1 MDGNERASV
10 LNRAGDLVAETLVL
24 DRGSENPL
32 FQQVYEQIRELI
44 VGRSLQANMALP
56 STRALA
62 KDLHVARN
70 TVMIAYGQLET
81 EGYVTTARGARARV
95 AELPD
100 LQQAES
106 IMPLPDLSSVLSKRG
121 KTLVD
126 LEHQTGFEQ
135 PLRLQPGLPDN
146 RDFPST
152 NWRRA
157 MSHQWPG
164 DAGKASGYHSH
175 GGDSGLRRIVS
186 DYMRASRGLKCQPE
200 QVMITTGA
208 QGAFN
213 LLSQLLIDPGDKIM
227 MEDPGYTGARGA
239 FLAAG
244 AQIEPLKVDDKSWDL
259 DSIGT
264 VKPKFIYVTPSCQF
278 PLGQIMRIEQRL
290 SLLKKARDA
299 NAWVIEDDFDSEFSF
314 LKNRLSTLQ
323 QNDTTGRTIYVGSFS
338 KTMIPDL
345 RVGFVIFPGKVVKNL
360 RKASFLL
367 ATHPPLSIQRGVA
380 RFIQEGHFTRHVKS
394 TKRIYDQK
402 RQKLVQIILNDLGDK
417 VTQLDD
423 GSGLQTVWKFN
434 VSVDDKE
441 VARRALE
448 KGIGPTP
455 LSIHFYDSLPVSGL
469 MIGYA
474 TTEDSQ
480 FPAAVKTL
488 RKIIE
493 DCC

>member
-1 MDGNERASV
+1 MDRNKRTSFLNSAS
-10 LNRAGDLVAETLVL
+10 DLVLETLVL
-24 DRGSENPL
+24 DRGSEKPL
-32 FQQVYEQIRELI
+32 FQQVYEQIRDLI
-44 VGRSLQANMALP
+44 IDKSLQGNIALP

-62 KDLHVARN
+62 KDLRVARN
-70 TVMIAYGQLET
+70 TVMIAYEQLET

-100 LQQAES
+100 LPKAES
-106 IMPLPDLSSVLSKRG
+106 IMPLPDLSSSLSKRG
-121 KTLVD
+121 KALVD

-146 RDFPST
+146 RDFPSA

-164 DAGKASGYHSH
+164 DVGKASGYHSH
-175 GGDSGLRRIVS
+175 GGDSSLRRIVS
-186 DYMRASRGLKCQPE
+186 YNMRASRGIKCQPE

-244 AQIEPLKVDDKSWDL
+244 AQIEPLKVDEKSWDL
-259 DSIGT
+259 DSIET
-264 VKPKFIYVTPSCQF
+264 VKPKLIYVTPSCQF
-278 PLGQIMRIEQRL
+278 PLGKIMRIEQRL
-290 SLLKKARDA
+290 SLLKKARA
-299 NAWVIEDDFDSEFSF
+299 VNAWVIEDDFDSEFSF
-314 LKNRLSTLQ
+314 LQNRLTTLQ

-360 RKASFLL
+360 RKASFIL
-367 ATHPPLSIQRGVA
+367 ATHPPLSLQRGVA

-394 TKRIYDQK
+394 IKRIYDQK
-402 RQKLVQIILNDLGDK
+402 RQKLIEIILNELGDK

-441 VARRALE
+441 VARLALE

-455 LSIHFYDSLPVSGL
+455 MSIHFYDSLPVSGL

-488 RKIIE
+488 REIIE
-493 DCC
+493 DCR

>member
-1 MDGNERASV
+1 MNGNERASL
-10 LNRAGDLVAETLVL
+10 LNRASDLMAETLVL
-24 DRGSENPL
+24 DRGSEKPL
-32 FQQVYEQIRELI
+32 FQQVYEQIRDLI
-44 VGRSLQANMALP
+44 VDKSLLANMALP

-62 KDLHVARN
+62 KDLRVARN
-70 TVMIAYGQLET
+70 TVMIAYEQLET
-81 EGYVTTARGARARV
+81 EGYVTTAQGARARV

-106 IMPLPDLSSVLSKRG
+106 IKPLPDLSSFMSKRG
-121 KTLVD
+121 NTLVN
-126 LEHQTGFEQ
+126 LEHQTGFKR

-146 RDFPST
+146 RDFPSA

-157 MSHQWPG
+157 MSRQWPG
-164 DAGKASGYHSH
+164 EVGKASGYHSH
-175 GGDSGLRRIVS
+175 GGDYSLRRIIS
-186 DYMRASRGLKCQPE
+186 DYMRASRGVKCQPE

-213 LLSQLLIDPGDKIM
+213 LLSQLLIDPGDTIM

-244 AQIEPLKVDDKSWDL
+244 AQIEPLKVDKKFWNL
-259 DSIGT
+259 DSIGA
-264 VKPKFIYVTPSCQF
+264 VKPKLIYVTPSCQF

-314 LKNRLSTLQ
+314 LNNRISTLQ

-345 RVGFVIFPGKVVKNL
+345 RVGFVIFPGKVAKNL
-360 RKASFLL
+360 KKASFLL
-367 ATHPPLSIQRGVA
+367 GTNPSLSIQRGVA
-380 RFIQEGHFTRHVKS
+380 QFIQEGHFTRHVKS
-394 TKRIYDQK
+394 IKRVYDKK
-402 RQKLVQIILNDLGDK
+402 RQKLIKIILNELGDK

-423 GSGLQTVWKFN
+423 GSGLQTVWRFN

-441 VARRALE
+441 VARRAFE

-474 TTEDSQ
+474 STDNSQ

-493 DCC
+493 DLS